1 MTCFNIISFVAG
13 FDVGLFDL
21 SVAVFVLNYLT
32 ITDMDKTFKDVS
44 LLLKP
49 GGHFV
54 FIVPHPFMSNHDGKS
69 VINSLLMSH
78 FMIELTFP
86 FLYS

>member
-32 ITDMDKTFKDVS
+32 ITDMDKTFKDIS

-69 VINSLLMSH
+69 VK
-78 FMIELTFP
+78 T
-86 FLYS
+86 LYFCLI